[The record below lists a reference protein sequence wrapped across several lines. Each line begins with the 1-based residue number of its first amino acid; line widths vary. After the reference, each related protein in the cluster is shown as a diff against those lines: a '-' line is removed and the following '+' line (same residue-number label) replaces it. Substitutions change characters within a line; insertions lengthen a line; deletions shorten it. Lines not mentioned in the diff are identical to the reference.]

1 MMVNKEQRKE
11 YKKEYYQKN
20 KEQILEYRQKN
31 KEKIKEQKK
40 EYYKKNKEKN
50 KEKKKEYYKKNKE
63 KLKEQ
68 NKEYRQ
74 KNKEKLKEQNKE
86 YYKKNKE
93 KLKEYKQKNKE
104 QLKEYKK
111 EYNKKNKEKLK
122 EQVYER
128 YQKDMNFKLR
138 CVLRQRIRKAIKSQ
152 AAIKSNKSIEL
163 LGCSI
168 PKVRQ
173 HLEKKFVD
181 GMSWENHGEWH
192 IDHIKPCASFD
203 LTDPKQQKECFNY
216 KNLQPLW
223 AEENLTKG
231 AKIIE

>member
-1 MMVNKEQRKE
+1 MMVNKEQIKE
-11 YKKEYYQKN
+11 YKKEYDKEYNKKNKEKIKEQKKEYYQKN

-31 KEKIKEQKK
+31 KEKFKEQKK
-40 EYYKKNKEKN
+40 EYYKKNKEKF
-50 KEKKKEYYKKNKE
+50 KEYD
-63 KLKEQ
+63 
-68 NKEYRQ
+68 KEYRQ
-74 KNKEKLKEQNKE
+74 KNKEKLKE
-86 YYKKNKE
+86 
-93 KLKEYKQKNKE
+93 
-104 QLKEYKK
+104 YKK
-111 EYNKKNKEKLK
+111 EYQRK
-122 EQVYER
+122 R
-128 YQKDMNFKLR
+128 YQNDVDYR
-138 CVLRQRIRKAIKSQ
+138 ITDSIRRRIRKAIKSQ

-168 PKVRQ
+168 PEVRQ
-173 HLEKKFVD
+173 HLENQFKD